1 MTTISKENT
10 TPEVNEAVSSEPMFT
25 KKDLRKMCWRS
36 LPGGFSVN
44 WDRYVH
50 KTFTFMIA
58 PMLKRIYKNDHEGYV
73 KALQRN
79 MEFFNI
85 TPQVHAFMGGL
96 TVAMEEQNAKD
107 PNFDP
112 KTINSVKAAL
122 MGTLS
127 GIFDSIFPGTLRI
140 IAAGIGIS
148 LAAQGN
154 ILGPILYALIYCIP
168 SYICR
173 FKGGQIGY
181 RLGTG
186 FLDKLQASGLM
197 DKLMLAASI
206 LGLLVIGGMTY
217 TMVNTNFVLTFG
229 AGTESAMTLQTALDS
244 IMPGIAKLGF
254 VGLFY
259 WLLGKKVNT
268 FVLIIGTILGCIALT
283 ALGIMG

>member
-122 MGTLS
+122 MGPLS

-197 DKLMLAASI
+197 DKLCLRPP
-206 LGLLVIGGMTY
+206 Y
-217 TMVNTNFVLTFG
+217 
-229 AGTESAMTLQTALDS
+229 
-244 IMPGIAKLGF
+244 
-254 VGLFY
+254 
-259 WLLGKKVNT
+259 
-268 FVLIIGTILGCIALT
+268 
-283 ALGIMG
+283 